1 MTVKGLLD
9 VYDPGR
15 NEMELYLGIRN
26 YDGMDKLRTSS
37 PLLDSI
43 LDKKIEDMGAYE
55 EDCIFIELEED

>member
-1 MTVKGLLD
+1 MTVKDLLD

-15 NEMELYLGIRN
+15 NEMELYLVIRN

-43 LDKKIEDMGAYE
+43 LDKKIENMGAYE